1 MIHDGLEFFNIAEMR
16 SVEGHEGLR
25 LQRVPESV
33 REHVDEGTAGTM
45 LSPAN
50 SEIRFRIAPG
60 REPVTLTLSSPEGAT
75 IFTYHGPFQ
84 GRSWQL
90 GPEPIELQVKPHQRL
105 AKLTEEQR
113 KSLPY
118 DPSLVRLCFGTA
130 YPEPVFYHGH
140 GEGILLPEENDSPDK
155 LYLAYGSS
163 ITHGAGLSGA
173 ALSYAAHAAWRLGLD
188 FRNLGASGCCLCE
201 KAMADYLSEQPCD
214 LMTLELSVN
223 MLGRG
228 FTEDEFRE
236 RAAYLVERCAD
247 ADPGRQVVCITI
259 FPHYNDMGEEL
270 RMTEKATSEGYR
282 QVLRDIVR
290 TLNRPNLRII
300 EGADLLPDISALS
313 QDLIHPGVR
322 GMIQIGE
329 ELARRIKAEVPGPV
343 K

>member
-1 MIHDGLEFFNIAEMR
+1 MIHDGIEFFNIDEMR
-16 SVEGHEGLR
+16 PVDGHGGLR
-25 LQRVPESV
+25 LQRVPEAV
-33 REHVDEGTAGTM
+33 RENVDAGTAGVM

-50 SEIRFRIAPG
+50 CEIRFRLAPG
-60 REPVTLTLSSPEGAT
+60 QDSAKITLSSPEGAT

-90 GPEPIELQVKPHQRL
+90 EPEPAELQIKQHQRL

-113 KSLPY
+113 KSLSF
-118 DPSLVRLCFGTA
+118 DPGLIRLCFGGS

-140 GEGILLPEENDSPDK
+140 GEGICLPNDSDTPDK
-155 LYLAYGSS
+155 VYVAYGSS
-163 ITHGAGLSGA
+163 ITHGADSSGA

-201 KAMADYLSEQPCD
+201 KAFADYLAEQPCD

-236 RAAYLVERCAD
+236 RASYLVKRVAD
-247 ADPGRQVVCITI
+247 ADPRRTVVCITI
-259 FPHYNDMGEEL
+259 FPHYNDMGDGFCEA
-270 RMTEKATSEGYR
+270 KNATSEGYR
-282 QVLRDIVR
+282 QILRDIVKD
-290 TLNRPNLRII
+290 LNLPNLHIV
-300 EGADLLPDISALS
+300 EGPDLLPDISGLS
-313 QDLIHPGVR
+313 QDLIHPGAR

-329 ELARRIKAEVPGPV
+329 ELARRLATRPSL
-343 K
+343 